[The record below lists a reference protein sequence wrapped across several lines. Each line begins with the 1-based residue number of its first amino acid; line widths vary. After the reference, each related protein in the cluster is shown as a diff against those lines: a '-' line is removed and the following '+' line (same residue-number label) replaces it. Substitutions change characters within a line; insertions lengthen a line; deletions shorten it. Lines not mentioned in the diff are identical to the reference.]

1 MNESVYNKKLFY
13 DSITKGNIKHH
24 LAQFKT
30 MDFVKYFHFILY
42 SNYIYIKLLYIL
54 AVLGIF
60 IVVIINKQFLRTI
73 KLF

>member
-30 MDFVKYFHFILY
+30 MDFVKYFHFVLY
-42 SNYIYIKLLYIL
+42 SNYIYIKLLYVL
-54 AVLGIF
+54 AVLGDF
-60 IVVIINKQFLRTI
+60 YSCNYK
-73 KLF
+73 